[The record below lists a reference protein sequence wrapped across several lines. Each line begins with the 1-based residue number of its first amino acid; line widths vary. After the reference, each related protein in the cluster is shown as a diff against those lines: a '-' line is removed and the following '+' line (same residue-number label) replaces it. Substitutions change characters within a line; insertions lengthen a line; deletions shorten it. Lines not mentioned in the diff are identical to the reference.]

1 MDIKTA
7 LITVMISL
15 ITTIVNA
22 IITCIRDNIAFSEAK
37 KMKVIDYKIQAYR
50 KIYSALLDYRD
61 YFYLFIGYGNEYKE
75 CEESSKFAPLE
86 KNEKLRKVYNRNVLY
101 FSDKLRGKIVSVLD
115 DGDMLDN
122 LAINLCGGNAD
133 DIFEDSLE
141 SSCQNIIDKVDECI
155 KCIKKE
161 LKID

>member
-22 IITCIRDNIAFSEAK
+22 IITFIRDNIAFSEAK

-61 YFYLFIGYGNEYKE
+61 YFYLFI
-75 CEESSKFAPLE
+75 
-86 KNEKLRKVYNRNVLY
+86 VLP
-101 FSDKLRGKIVSVLD
+101 
-115 DGDMLDN
+115 
-122 LAINLCGGNAD
+122 
-133 DIFEDSLE
+133 
-141 SSCQNIIDKVDECI
+141 
-155 KCIKKE
+155 
-161 LKID
+161 